1 MNGYEPCLRLPTPMP
16 LYACTTDQL
25 TGCLPAA
32 SQGGEAWYW
41 MHALELAVLG
51 TQITVHNAGW
61 RANPCLQTVELPLQL
76 PLQLSLQGDCAG
88 GTATST
94 ANTGT
99 NAGEKVLAQV
109 LAWLGAGT
117 YVSFCGA
124 LPLAD
129 NAACRTGRLSHLLP
143 TVTPPSGARCSNA
156 RFGEPQRGRPART
169 VTPRFT
175 PPQISESQISA
186 PPPGTLSIGS
196 RRSGAPLPG
205 ILQAGVLYG
214 AWNARLAVLFCD
226 GDGLLRRMTIPFAS
240 LVSAAENGDLRVL
253 RGVRLGRS
261 VAFVP
266 AVAAQSLARLLTLPD
281 RAEALRLLCS
291 GHAEPVAWRTLR
303 QQRLAVSRALAGL
316 GADPAL
322 RQAYLAR
329 VLVPFQTLAAQVQ
342 GQADLCARP
351 DATRLRWIWDAE
363 GEILARAVALLSTEI
378 RPICRA
384 GSVEKANN
392 LPK

>member
-16 LYACTTDQL
+16 LYTCTTDQL

-51 TQITVHNAGW
+51 MQITVRNAGW

-76 PLQLSLQGDCAG
+76 SLQGGCAG
-88 GTATST
+88 GTAMGA

-99 NAGEKVLAQV
+99 NAGETVLAQV

-129 NAACRTGRLSHLLP
+129 NAACRTGRL
-143 TVTPPSGARCSNA
+143 
-156 RFGEPQRGRPART
+156 
-169 VTPRFT
+169 PRFLQTST
-175 PPQISESQISA
+175 PL
-186 PPPGTLSIGS
+186 PGALLIGS
-196 RRSGAPLPG
+196 RRPGTPPPG

-214 AWNARLAVLFCD
+214 AWNARLAVLFCN
-226 GDGLLRRMTIPFAS
+226 GDGLLRRTMIPFAS
-240 LVSAAENGDLRVL
+240 LVSAAENGDLHVL

-261 VAFVP
+261 VAFAP

-281 RAEALRLLCS
+281 RAKALRLLCS
-291 GHAEPVAWRTLR
+291 GHAAPVAWRTLR

-351 DATRLRWIWDAE
+351 DTARLRRIWDAE
-363 GEILARAVALLSTEI
+363 GEILARAVAPLSPEI

-384 GSVEKANN
+384 GSVEKAKN

>member
-25 TGCLPAA
+25 IGCLPAA

-41 MHALELAVLG
+41 MHALELAVFD
-51 TQITVHNAGW
+51 TQITVRNAGW

-76 PLQLSLQGDCAG
+76 PLQGDCAG
-88 GTATST
+88 GTATSA

-109 LAWLGAGT
+109 LAWLGAGI

-124 LPLAD
+124 LPLAG

-143 TVTPPSGARCSNA
+143 T
-156 RFGEPQRGRPART
+156 
-169 VTPRFT
+169 
-175 PPQISESQISA
+175 
-186 PPPGTLSIGS
+186 
-196 RRSGAPLPG
+196 GAPLPG

-226 GDGLLRRMTIPFAS
+226 GDGLLRRTTIPFAS

-291 GHAEPVAWRTLR
+291 GHAAPVAWRTLR
-303 QQRLAVSRALAGL
+303 QQRLAVSRALAVL
-316 GADPAL
+316 GTDPAL

-329 VLVPFQTLAAQVQ
+329 VLVPFQTLAAQAP

-363 GEILARAVALLSTEI
+363 GEILARAVALPSTEI

-384 GSVEKANN
+384 GSVEKAKN